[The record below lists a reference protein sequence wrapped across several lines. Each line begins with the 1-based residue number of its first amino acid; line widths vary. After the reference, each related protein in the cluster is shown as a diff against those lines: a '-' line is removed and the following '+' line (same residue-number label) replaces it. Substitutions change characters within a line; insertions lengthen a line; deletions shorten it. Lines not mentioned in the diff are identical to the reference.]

1 MRCPNQVRS
10 DKNVPQI
17 EDEIKSYTL
26 TRVGVLV
33 AGIACVKEINKY
45 APPGYRPDDILPRAK
60 SVIVLGGT
68 QPTRGS
74 WRAPSKLLIETGP
87 AGSTIQARAYGLSY
101 WIEAKFNAEAVLS
114 CGWPSMGGPYGGNVP
129 WQSLKLHAEMAGLGK
144 RSMMGNI
151 ILNPKYG
158 FMYYGSVIT
167 TIDLRPDRPLEDKVC
182 PDDSCVKMYHRQGT
196 TPCIAA
202 CPFGCISGEI
212 ENGEIKEA
220 RYERYRCAA
229 ACMRDRAH
237 GLFIR
242 RAIKKALEGRDA
254 EMKQIL
260 YGEEFAS
267 AQLML
272 AFGEQ
277 RYFADCW
284 ECVKSCPIVQK
295 GVKR

>member
-1 MRCPNQVRS
+1 MPRV
-10 DKNVPQI
+10 
-17 EDEIKSYTL
+17 EDEIKSYAL

-33 AGIACVKEINKY
+33 VGIASVKEINKY
-45 APPGYRPDDILPRAK
+45 APEGHHPDDILPGAK
-60 SVIVLGGT
+60 SAIVLGGT

-74 WRAPSKLLIETGP
+74 WKAPSKLLIETGP
-87 AGSTIQARAYGLSY
+87 TASAIVARAYGLSY
-101 WIEAKFNAEAVLS
+101 WIEDKFGAEAVLA
-114 CGWPSMGGPYGGNVP
+114 CGWPSMGGSYGGSVP

-158 FMYYGSVIT
+158 FMDYGSLIT
-167 TIDLRPDRPLEDKVC
+167 DLALEPDGPLGEKVC
-182 PDDSCVKMYHRQGT
+182 PDNSCLRMYDREGK
-196 TPCIAA
+196 TPCIKA
-202 CPFGCISGEI
+202 CPLDCISGEI

-220 RYERYRCAA
+220 RYDRYKCFSF
-229 ACMRDRAH
+229 CMRDRAH

-242 RAIKKALEGRDA
+242 RAINKALEGRDA

-260 YGEEFAS
+260 YGEEFAN

-277 RYFADCW
+277 RYFANCW
-284 ECVKSCPIVQK
+284 ECVKSCPIVRK